1 MLPGYVRVP
10 FATSHSSLPL
20 IALTLAPCSV
30 VFGLHS
36 LFIFLFGGWRVKE
49 LISKYHIAPTENRV
63 TLYRIT
69 LLLNVACA
77 VLPILKI
84 VVNFIADEVR
94 IYETLSDGYIC
105 LAWVH
110 RPSGSFPLRSDR
122 SVRGHRYRPPRA

>member
-1 MLPGYVRVP
+1 MPT
-10 FATSHSSLPL
+10 ATSRPRLPL

-63 TLYRIT
+63 TLYRVT

-77 VLPILKI
+77 LLPILKI

-105 LAWVH
+105 LAWVCCA
-110 RPSGSFPLRSDR
+110 SFASSSPHSDR
-122 SVRGHRYRPPRA
+122 TVRGHRYRPPRA